1 MPVTKLSDVI
11 VPELFTPYVVNR
23 TMELSALFQ
32 SGIITNNAEFDRL
45 ASEAA
50 PIHNMPFFEDL
61 SGDSEDIIEDADL
74 TPKKITSNK
83 DVSTTIRKGNLW
95 AATDLSAALAG
106 SDPMAAIGDLVA
118 GYWSREYQK
127 ILIHVLTGA
136 FGSYVNTESETV
148 TPLADH
154 ILDISTL
161 GTAAAQKVSAS
172 AFIDALQLLGDA
184 QGQLTAVAMHSA
196 TKSYLKKLN
205 LITTERDSTD
215 VEFEAYQG
223 RRVIVDDGCPTAG
236 DVYTTYLF
244 GQGAIAFGNG
254 SPVGFVPTE
263 VDRDKRKGSGVDYL
277 INRKTFIMHPRG
289 IKWTNQEREHIET
302 PTKAELM
309 NAINYE
315 RVYEPKQIRI
325 VAFKH
330 KIG

>member
-1 MPVTKLSDVI
+1 MPVTRLSDVI

-61 SGDSEDIIEDADL
+61 TGDSEDIIEDKDL
-74 TPKKITSNK
+74 TAKKISSNE
-83 DVSTTIRKGNLW
+83 DVSTTIRKGNMW

-106 SDPMAAIGDLVA
+106 SDPMAAIGNLVA
-118 GYWSREYQK
+118 GYWSREFQK
-127 ILIHVLTGA
+127 ILIHVLSGA
-136 FGSYVNTESETV
+136 FGSYVNAASETI

-154 ILDISTL
+154 ILDISAS
-161 GTAAAQKVSAS
+161 GTAAAQKISAS

-196 TKSYLKKLN
+196 TKAYLKKLN

-215 VEFEAYQG
+215 VEFDVYQG
-223 RRVIVDDGCPTAG
+223 RRVIVDDGCPVDS

-289 IKWTNQEREHIET
+289 IKWTNLAREHVET

>member
-50 PIHNMPFFEDL
+50 PIHQMPFFEDL
-61 SGDSEDIIEDADL
+61 SGDSED
-74 TPKKITSNK
+74 
-83 DVSTTIRKGNLW
+83 
-95 AATDLSAALAG
+95 
-106 SDPMAAIGDLVA
+106 
-118 GYWSREYQK
+118 
-127 ILIHVLTGA
+127 
-136 FGSYVNTESETV
+136 
-148 TPLADH
+148 
-154 ILDISTL
+154 
-161 GTAAAQKVSAS
+161 
-172 AFIDALQLLGDA
+172 DA

-196 TKSYLKKLN
+196 TKAFLKKNN
-205 LITTERDSTD
+205 LIDTERDSTD
-215 VEFEAYQG
+215 VEFDTYQG
-223 RRVIVDDGCPTAG
+223 RRVIVDDGCPVADG
-236 DVYTTYLF
+236 VYTTYLF

-254 SPVGFVPTE
+254 SPVGFVATE
-263 VDRDKRKGSGVDYL
+263 VDRDKKKGSGVDYL
-277 INRKTFIMHPRG
+277 INRKTFIMHARG
-289 IKWTNQEREHIET
+289 IKWTDLAREHVET

>member
-223 RRVIVDDGCPTAG
+223 RRVIVDDGCPIAG